1 MSSFGGTNLNGIPED
16 PGLQEAPEGEKGPD
30 FGTLKKAFED
40 CISNLQPYVEQC
52 QDNFNTRY
60 AIWNN
65 QSSDG
70 RKHAREGSKIDPTPW
85 DGASDLRVF
94 LVDEAI
100 NSKIAMLC
108 MAFSKAAITAV
119 PVEGNDIKRAKVVSS
134 FMKWLVQTQIPEI
147 AREVELLS
155 NYIQE
160 KGIGA
165 TGQFWESTQERV
177 LTTVTIEELTAMLQQ
192 LVQAQMPQQ
201 PQQPDQPQ
209 QPQQPQPPQIDAPAL
224 LQDPA
229 TSGSIGA
236 IFEEIYGCTRSKSK
250 KMIAQLLDEGVTTV
264 STLGKMTSRPVVRA
278 FNLDEDLFIPQF
290 STDLETAPAIYRIQ
304 YFSPEKLRSLVN
316 SDGWDESWV
325 EEAIEKCRGKLLN
338 IAQSDYNKVNSRSL
352 IFSQQI
358 MTDLV
363 GVVYAYQRLSDSEG
377 VPGIYLTIFHPDLPA
392 SISHEGYAK
401 YGLLGYAHGQYPFVL
416 HRREYLSRRL
426 HDSRGV
432 PEPGKPIQDQIKV
445 HKDSRVDAASIAIMP
460 PMGYPSGRPPLKWGA
475 AARLPERRPGEYHFL
490 DHPRPDGN
498 TDLSE
503 QMLRSDFNQY
513 NGFPSKDGDPQ
524 FAAMKNQF
532 EVDKFMASWSSAFRQ
547 IWSLYQQYGS
557 EQVYF
562 RVVGLRQIDAIDF
575 RKGAQGEEFDFVL
588 SFRVDSMDSEAT
600 YKKLEQI
607 AKIVA
612 TANRDG
618 IVDYSEWMQVMI
630 ESVDPVIAERILL
643 PREQGQQKVVGEIQ
657 DMLAK
662 VYAGQDQDIKLGTP
676 PELGLN
682 VIQNYL
688 QGDPVVQK
696 RMQDKDDP
704 FGKRI
709 EKIAKQLQFQITQ
722 KGNAQ
727 IGRLGA

>member
-1 MSSFGGTNLNGIPED
+1 MSSFGGTNLGGASTD
-16 PGLQEAPEGEKGPD
+16 PDLQEAPEGEQGPD
-30 FGTLKKAFED
+30 FGTLKKSFED
-40 CISNLQPYVEQC
+40 CVSNIQPYVEQC

-60 AIWNN
+60 ALWNN
-65 QSSDG
+65 QSADG
-70 RKHAREGSKIDPTPW
+70 RKHAREGAKTDPTPW

-100 NSKIAMLC
+100 NSKVAMLC

-134 FMKWLVQTQIPEI
+134 FMKWLVQTQIPDI
-147 AREVELLS
+147 GREVELLS

-165 TGQFWESTQERV
+165 TGQFWESTQEKV
-177 LTTVTIEELTAMLQQ
+177 LTTVTIEELTQMLQQ
-192 LVQAQMPQQ
+192 LVQAQVPPQPGPDGQ
-201 PQQPDQPQ
+201 PQQPE
-209 QPQQPQPPQIDAPAL
+209 PPQIDTPAL

-229 TSGSIGA
+229 TSGSIEA
-236 IFEEIYGCTRSKSK
+236 IFEEIYGCTRSKAK
-250 KMIAQLLDEGVTTV
+250 KMIAQLLSEGKTTV
-264 STLGKMTSRPVVRA
+264 STLGKEKSRPVVRA

-290 STDLETAPAIYRIQ
+290 STDLDTAPAIYRIQ
-304 YFSPEKLRSLVN
+304 YFTPEKLRSLVRT
-316 SDGWDESWV
+316 DGWDEAWV

-338 IAQSDYNKVNSRSL
+338 IAQSEYDRASARSFT
-352 IFSQQI
+352 FSQQ
-358 MTDLV
+358 TTTGLV
-363 GVVYAYQRLSDSEG
+363 GVVYAYQRLSDSDG
-377 VPGIYLTIFHPDLPA
+377 VPGIYLTIFHPDLPPTLG
-392 SISHEGYAK
+392 HDGYAK

-426 HDSRGV
+426 HDSRGI

-475 AARLPERRPGEYHFL
+475 AARVPERRPGEYHFL

-503 QMLRSDFNQY
+503 QLLRSDFNQY

-532 EVDKFMASWSSAFRQ
+532 EVDKFMVSWSMAFRQ

-562 RVVGLRQIDAIDF
+562 RVVGLRQTDPVDF
-575 RKGAQGEEFDFVL
+575 RKGDKGEEFDFVL

-600 YKKLEQI
+600 YNKLEQI

-618 IVDYSEWMQVMI
+618 IVDYSEWMQAMI

-643 PREQGQQKVVGEIQ
+643 PKEIGQQKVVGEMQ

-688 QGDPVVQK
+688 QGDPVVQR
-696 RMQDKDDP
+696 RMQDKEDP
-704 FGKRI
+704 FAKRI

-722 KGNAQ
+722 QENAQ